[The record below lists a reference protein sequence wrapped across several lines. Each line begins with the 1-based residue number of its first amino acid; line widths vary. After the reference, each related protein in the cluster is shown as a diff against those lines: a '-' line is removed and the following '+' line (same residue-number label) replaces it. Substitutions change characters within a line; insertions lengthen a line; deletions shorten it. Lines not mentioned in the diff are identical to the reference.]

1 MPHTRLPAPRNAWYP
16 MATTVEVGR
25 APLAR
30 RCLETP
36 IVLFRTSDGTAAALA
51 DRSSPRP
58 YPLSLGRVEG
68 DTLVCG
74 YSGFAYAADGT
85 CLRVP
90 TQAVVPLDANVRA
103 FPVHDDGVL
112 VWVWLGQSAV
122 AAFRPPPRAPW
133 LNAPDWVTFGSE
145 WETKAGLPLLQDN
158 FADITHVAI
167 VDPFIAPPVLA
178 MAPPPLEVGV
188 TETSVTF
195 SRTFPPAP
203 VPAWQ
208 AELMGVA
215 MDAAYAQREE
225 GTFVSPGLWIDRWDV
240 TVTGHGDADGIK
252 TFRFTHALTPIDARS
267 TRHVWRVS
275 RNFAPGA
282 AATATFQP
290 IFTDYYR
297 KMKDI
302 LETMQ
307 GVIDTDGPATTVN
320 VTADAALI
328 QVRKIMHRLVRDEA
342 ATH

>member
-74 YSGFAYAADGT
+74 YSG
-85 CLRVP
+85 
-90 TQAVVPLDANVRA
+90 
-103 FPVHDDGVL
+103 VL

-122 AAFRPPPRAPW
+122 AALRPPPRAPW

-145 WETKAGLPLLQDN
+145 WETNAGLPLLQDN

-225 GTFVSPGLWIDRWDV
+225 GTFVSPGLWVDRWDV